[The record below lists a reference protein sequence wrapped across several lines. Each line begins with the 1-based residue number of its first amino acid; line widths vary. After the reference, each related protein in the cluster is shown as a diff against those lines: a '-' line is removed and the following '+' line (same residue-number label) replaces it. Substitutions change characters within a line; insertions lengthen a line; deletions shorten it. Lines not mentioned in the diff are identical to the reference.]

1 MIEAIRLSYGAIFK
15 LGDEDFV
22 EGVTE
27 VVDLFIEDDNIRLY
41 IQT

>member
-1 MIEAIRLSYGAIFK
+1 MIEAIILSYGAIFK
-15 LGDEDFV
+15 PGDEDFV

-27 VVDLFIEDDNIRLY
+27 VVYLLIEDDSIRLY